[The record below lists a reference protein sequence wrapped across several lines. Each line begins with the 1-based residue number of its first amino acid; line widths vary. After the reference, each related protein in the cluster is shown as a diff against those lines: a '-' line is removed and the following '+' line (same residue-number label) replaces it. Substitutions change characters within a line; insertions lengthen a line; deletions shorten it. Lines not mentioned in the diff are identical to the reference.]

1 MAPSEESRTRF
12 FRGKKAVSLLRDWD
26 ITRNPRHVAVIMDGN
41 GRWAAKRGLPVI
53 AGHTAGTEGVREIIA
68 ASIELG
74 IEYLTVYSFSAEN
87 WSRPED
93 EVSGLMSLFVKVLQK
108 ELANLREKDVRV
120 LVIGD
125 MEPLPRQTRE
135 AFEQVI
141 ADTRQNGGLT
151 FVVALNYGARQEI
164 TRAVRSIAEDVCA
177 NRLQPAE
184 IGEETIAE
192 RLYTAEIPDPDL
204 LIRTSGEQRISNFLL
219 WQIAYT
225 EIIIDP
231 ALWPDFDRTHF
242 LRAIVEYQSR
252 QRRFGG
258 R

>member
-1 MAPSEESRTRF
+1 MAPSQESRTSF
-12 FRGKKAVSLLRDWD
+12 FRGRQASALLRDLD
-26 ITRNPRHVAVIMDGN
+26 SSQTPKHVAVIMDGN
-41 GRWAAKRGLPVI
+41 GRWASKRGLPAI

-87 WSRPED
+87 WSRPQD

-108 ELANLREKDVRV
+108 ELANLQQKDVRV

-125 MEPLPRQTRE
+125 MGPLPRQTRE
-135 AFEQVI
+135 AFEQVVS
-141 ADTRQNGGLT
+141 DTRENRGLT
-151 FVVALNYGARQEI
+151 FIVALNYGSRQEI
-164 TRAVRSIAEDVCA
+164 TRAITSIAEDVRA
-177 NRLQPAE
+177 GLLEPE
-184 IGEETIAE
+184 DIGEATVSA
-192 RLYTAEIPDPDL
+192 RLYTAGVPDPDL

-225 EIIIDP
+225 EIVIDP
-231 ALWPDFDRTHF
+231 TLWPDFDRTRY